1 MDHDLRVIDNETQGW
16 WIMVDHDLGVVDHGG
31 SQPRVMDYN
40 LGVVDHDLGV
50 ADHSGSCLG
59 VMDHDLGVVDHDL
72 QCVVSQSRGG
82 ESRSRDCCFTT

>member
-1 MDHDLRVIDNETQGW
+1 MIHLV
-16 WIMVDHDLGVVDHGG
+16 VVDHGG

-72 QCVVSQSRGG
+72 EVVDHG
-82 ESRSRDCCFTT
+82 ESQWIMTQG